1 MAMRRPRSPLPRCA
15 APAGNVWIGTHH
27 APGEEH
33 ARREGERA
41 EKVEPGALERSIE
54 RRIDS
59 STGVST
65 NTSQPSGA
73 QSMVVVLSA
82 DYPIA

>member
-1 MAMRRPRSPLPRCA
+1 MRRARNMSAAKPR
-15 APAGNVWIGTHH
+15 
-27 APGEEH
+27 
-33 ARREGERA
+33 RA
-41 EKVEPGALERSIE
+41 EKDKPGALERSIE
-54 RRIDS
+54 RRMDS

-73 QSMVVVLSA
+73 QSMVLGLSA